1 MGGAKARF
9 QVDTRLARLLG
20 EGYRS
25 SELALRELVDNAW
38 DADAPNVW
46 VTLPDPLSEDP
57 VVVRDD
63 GIGMTSAALRNEYLK
78 IAGDRRLRAGKVT
91 PGRKRKVKGRKG
103 IGKFAGLLL
112 AGEMRIETVSGGVRS
127 IVLVDKRTLLETDRD
142 LETVDLP
149 LEETPASPR
158 ETGTIVTLSAL
169 EARLNFPVADK
180 LREILVREYARQD
193 GFSVSVNGKVL
204 TMEDVPGT
212 SSRMAAELPAAGQ
225 VDLRFTVADGKGKHG
240 RPGIVVRV
248 DGKSVGEPSMFGLD
262 EDEEIPVKLA
272 RRVFGEIEVNGNDD
286 FVAADWGGLIESSK
300 AYAEIAEFVR
310 REVKVALKAA
320 FANDMSL
327 QRARLMKRI
336 QERIAGLPEFRRK
349 YAEEAIQR
357 ILRRFYE
364 ESADRIEA
372 IAEVALDA
380 LEHDAYWDVLQ
391 RINAA
396 SEGEVSDFADSLAEF
411 GLLELS
417 AIGRQASVRLRFLDR
432 LEELVLRK
440 DTLEADVHKAIETN
454 LWVLGR
460 GYSTMSSNRT
470 LRNIARRFGSG
481 EPEASR
487 AARRPDLLLGQ
498 ASDGTKTI
506 IEFKRP
512 SHSIDRADVA
522 QAEAYRDD
530 LARQLPSGSIR
541 ILMLGNGLV
550 PTLDVTR
557 VAPDVQIQSYLGL
570 ISAARGE
577 LEWILKEVD
586 R

>member
-1 MGGAKARF
+1 MSGAKARF

-46 VTLPDPLSEDP
+46 VTLPEPLSGDP
-57 VVVRDD
+57 VIVRDD
-63 GIGMTSAALRNEYLK
+63 GVGMTAAALRNEYLK
-78 IAGDRRLRAGKVT
+78 IAGDRRVRAGTLT
-91 PGRKRKVKGRKG
+91 PRRKRKVKGRKG

-112 AGEMRIETVSGGVRS
+112 AREMRIDTVADGVRS
-127 IVLVDKRTLLETDRD
+127 SVVIDKRILLETERD

-149 LEETPASPR
+149 LEETSAEPG
-158 ETGTIVTLSAL
+158 EIGTTVTLSSL
-169 EARLNFPVADK
+169 EPRFNFPVADK
-180 LREILVREYARQD
+180 LREILVREYARQED
-193 GFSVSVNGKVL
+193 FSVTVNGKVL
-204 TMEDVPGT
+204 TTEDIPGT
-212 SSRMAAELPAAGQ
+212 SSRTMGELPSTGA
-225 VDLRFTVADGKGKHG
+225 VDLRFTVSDGKGKHG

-272 RRVFGEIEVNGNDD
+272 RRVFGEIEINGNDD

-310 REVKVALKAA
+310 RVVKAALKDAYA
-320 FANDMSL
+320 IEMNL
-327 QRARLMKRI
+327 QEARLSKRI
-336 QERIAGLPEFRRK
+336 KERIAHLPEFRRK
-349 YAEEAIQR
+349 YAHEAIQR

-364 ESADRIEA
+364 EGTDRIEA
-372 IAEVALDA
+372 IVDVALDA

-396 SEGEVSDFADSLAEF
+396 SEGEVGEFADSLAEF
-411 GLLELS
+411 GILELS
-417 AIGRQASVRLRFLDR
+417 AIGRQASVRLRFLDG
-432 LEELVLRK
+432 LEELALRK
-440 DTLEADVHKAIETN
+440 ETLEADVHKAIETN

-460 GYSTMSSNRT
+460 GFSTMSSNRT
-470 LRNIARRFGSG
+470 LRDIVRRFGSG
-481 EPEASR
+481 LPEASR
-487 AARRPDLLLGQ
+487 ETKRPDLLLSQ
-498 ASDGTKTI
+498 ALDGTRTL

-512 SHSIDRADVA
+512 SHFIDRADVA

-530 LARQLPSGSIR
+530 LSRLLPSGGIR
-541 ILMLGNGLV
+541 ILMLGKGLFA
-550 PTLDVTR
+550 TLDATK

-570 ISAARGE
+570 ISAARDE
-577 LEWILKEVD
+577 LEWIIRDVRD
-586 R
+586 